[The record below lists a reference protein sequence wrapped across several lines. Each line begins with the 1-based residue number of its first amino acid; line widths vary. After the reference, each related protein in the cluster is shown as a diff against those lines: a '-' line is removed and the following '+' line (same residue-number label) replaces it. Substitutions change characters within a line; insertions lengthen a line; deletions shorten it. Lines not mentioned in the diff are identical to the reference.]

1 MSKKHKPC
9 RLMIVSSLVLMM
21 LASVFPLSSW
31 GAASSSVM
39 VEGPTPGELH
49 LAVGKSITLKSER
62 PVKRVSIGDPEIADF
77 VILSPRI
84 IHITAKAPGTT
95 NLVLWGNGS
104 VSAIYDLEVA
114 IDVSGLK
121 KKLHEILPDEGD
133 LKVVAMHDAITLS
146 GTISSATNLSQALA
160 LAEAYAPADK
170 IINLVQVAGVHQVM
184 LEVRVAEMSR
194 TLGKQLGVNL
204 NYASKGGNFGISKLN
219 NLTQLVAPEDANLFT
234 PNAPFATLVN
244 PAINAL
250 FRFTTGG
257 NTWTFFIDA
266 LKEEGLIK
274 ILAEP
279 TLISLSGQ
287 TADFLAGGEFPV
299 PVPQGLGTA
308 AIEYKAFGVGVSF
321 TPTVLSNDKISIK
334 VAPEVSE
341 LDFSTA
347 ILVEGFVVPGITT
360 RRSSTV
366 VELGDGQSFA
376 IAGLLKD
383 NARNIVSKFPIL
395 GDLPVLGVLFR
406 STSFQKS
413 ETELVIVVTP
423 HLVKPLDMEKTPLP
437 TDFYIEPDDTE
448 LYLLGLTEGRKK
460 PPSQS
465 SQGALSPSV
474 LSRRRGFDGE
484 FGHIIP

>member
-1 MSKKHKPC
+1 
-9 RLMIVSSLVLMM
+9 
-21 LASVFPLSSW
+21 
-31 GAASSSVM
+31 
-39 VEGPTPGELH
+39 
-49 LAVGKSITLKSER
+49 
-62 PVKRVSIGDPEIADF
+62 
-77 VILSPRI
+77 
-84 IHITAKAPGTT
+84 
-95 NLVLWGNGS
+95 
-104 VSAIYDLEVA
+104 
-114 IDVSGLK
+114 
-121 KKLHEILPDEGD
+121 
-133 LKVVAMHDAITLS
+133 
-146 GTISSATNLSQALA
+146 
-160 LAEAYAPADK
+160 
-170 IINLVQVAGVHQVM
+170 M

-250 FRFTTGG
+250 FRFTTEG